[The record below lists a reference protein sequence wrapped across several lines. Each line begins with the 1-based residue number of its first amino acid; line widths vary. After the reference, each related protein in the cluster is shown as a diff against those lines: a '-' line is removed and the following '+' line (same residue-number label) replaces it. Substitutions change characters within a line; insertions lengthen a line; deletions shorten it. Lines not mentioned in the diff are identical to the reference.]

1 MIPKKIHYC
10 WFGRNPLSE
19 LTLRCIQS
27 WKKFL
32 PDYEIIEWNEDN
44 FDVNLIMFTKEA
56 YENKKFAFVSDVC
69 RLFVLNQF
77 GGIYLDTDMEI
88 IKELDIIDNNMILGF
103 EDMKYV
109 NCGIIIAPI
118 NHVFINKLYKSYEKL
133 SFSTHLNDLK
143 AITIP
148 NIISREL
155 SDQGIVLNN
164 KFQIIN
170 NIKIYPSDYFY
181 PFNYFTGK
189 TQKTNNTL
197 TIHHYASSWL
207 PKSRIVLNE
216 LKYKLIFVFGENR
229 VNKWI
234 ELWRIKQNKKP
245 TNGEII

>member
-10 WFGRNPLSE
+10 WFGRKPLSE
-19 LTLRCIQS
+19 LTLRCIES
-27 WKKFL
+27 WKKYL
-32 PDYEIIEWNEDN
+32 PDYEIIQWNEGN
-44 FDVNLIMFTKEA
+44 FDVNLNMFTKEA

-69 RLFVLNQF
+69 RLYVLNQY

-88 IKELDIIDNNMILGF
+88 IKELDIIDDNLILGF

-109 NCGIIIAPI
+109 NAGIMISPKNNI
-118 NHVFINKLYKSYEKL
+118 FIDRVYRCYEKK
-133 SFSTHLNDLK
+133 SFTADQNNLAS
-143 AITIP
+143 ISIP
-148 NIISREL
+148 NLITREL
-155 SDQGIVLNN
+155 CELGLVLNN
-164 KFQIIN
+164 EFQIIN

-189 TQKTNNTL
+189 TQNTKNSL

-207 PKSRIVLNE
+207 PKSRLMLNG

-234 ELWRIKQNKKP
+234 ELWRSKQNQ
-245 TNGEII
+245 NNN